1 MGRNRFV
8 QPNTIRLELTD
19 SDWVEIKER
28 LTYKENQT
36 LQGAMVKYIRDATGE
51 SEVGVDLARFTILRM
66 ETWLTDWSFRDD
78 QDKPVPLSRAAIENL
93 DPDTAREI
101 DAAIDTYL
109 TDRAAKKVLASAET
123 GTN

>member
-8 QPNTIRLELTD
+8 QPSTVRLPLSD

-28 LTYKENQT
+28 LTYAENQR
-36 LQGAMVKYIRDATGE
+36 LQGAMVRSVRDLDG
-51 SEVGVDLARFTILRM
+51 EVGVDLARFTILRM

-78 QDKPVPLSRAAIENL
+78 QDKPVTLSRSAIENL

-101 DAAIDTYL
+101 DAAIDQHV
-109 TDRAAKKVLASAET
+109 TDRAAKKVLEAMS
-123 GTN
+123 